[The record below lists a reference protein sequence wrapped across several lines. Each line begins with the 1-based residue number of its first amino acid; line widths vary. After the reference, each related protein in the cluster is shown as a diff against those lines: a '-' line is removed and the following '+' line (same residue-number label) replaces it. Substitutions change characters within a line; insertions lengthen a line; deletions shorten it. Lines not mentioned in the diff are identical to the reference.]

1 MEGAI
6 FKAIPAIMAEIGSIG
21 KERKNTMQGY
31 SFRGIDDVY
40 NVCQPLMVKHKVF
53 TVPEI
58 VEQTR
63 EERATKTG
71 GALIYTVLKIKYT
84 FYCDDGSYVVATVSG
99 EGMDSGDK
107 SSNKAMASAHKYAI
121 IQIFAI
127 PTAEMI
133 DSETENHEMKSK
145 NDQPKQQATNYAAQ
159 QKEML
164 YRFKTLKAENKI
176 PTTEIVAIDALIKY
190 LEGVSPEMDKARWK
204 RARDRFL
211 ALKPESE
218 QKEIF

>member
-1 MEGAI
+1 
-6 FKAIPAIMAEIGSIG
+6 
-21 KERKNTMQGY
+21 
-31 SFRGIDDVY
+31 
-40 NVCQPLMVKHKVF
+40 
-53 TVPEI
+53 
-58 VEQTR
+58 
-63 EERATKTG
+63 
-71 GALIYTVLKIKYT
+71 
-84 FYCDDGSYVVATVSG
+84 
-99 EGMDSGDK
+99 MDSGDK
-107 SSNKAMASAHKYAI
+107 SCNKAMASAHKYAI

-133 DSETENHEMKSK
+133 DSETENYEVKSK
-145 NDQPKQQATNYAAQ
+145 NDQPKQQTIDYAAQ

-164 YRFKTLKAENKI
+164 DRFKTLKAENKI
-176 PTTEIVAIDALIKY
+176 PKEEIVAVDALIKY